1 MSWFKRQ
8 PVIMDRYEVFFV
20 TKTMDGIVLRRDSV
34 GKYWVQRNQQVE
46 SAILAQTIRQLD
58 EGNNEVLETRFIQTT
73 EK

>member
-58 EGNNEVLETRFIQTT
+58 KSENECLETRFIETT